1 MKLTRLSPDSDVEVL
16 RLSAREVATVA
27 RAVVL
32 VEGLEA
38 LRYPGSGDVLAWLKQ
53 LQDDATPGGHH

>member
-1 MKLTRLSPDSDVEVL
+1 MKLTLLSSDSDTEVL
-16 RLSAREVATVA
+16 KFNAREVATLA

-32 VEGLEA
+32 VEGLVA

-53 LQDDATPGGHH
+53 LQEDITP

>member
-53 LQDDATPGGHH
+53 LQDDATPGGQH